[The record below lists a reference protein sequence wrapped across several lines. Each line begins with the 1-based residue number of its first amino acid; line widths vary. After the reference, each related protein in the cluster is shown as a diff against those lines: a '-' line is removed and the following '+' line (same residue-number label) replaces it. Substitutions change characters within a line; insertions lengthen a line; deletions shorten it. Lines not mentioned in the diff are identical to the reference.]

1 MADSTCESKYI
12 IAIEATKESMGLK
25 NFVGDLRVVPSIQ
38 ETIEIFYD
46 NEGRSRHIER
56 KYQYIR
62 HKVEEG
68 TLVVNC
74 VSSEDNPVDPITKG
88 LIKIKHFK
96 HAWSIRLRDD
106 VSF

>member
-1 MADSTCESKYI
+1 MVVDSEYI
-12 IAIEATKESMGLK
+12 ATSEAVKEAMWLK
-25 NFVGDLRVVPSIQ
+25 SFIGDLRVVPSIQ

-88 LIKIKHFK
+88 LINIKHFK